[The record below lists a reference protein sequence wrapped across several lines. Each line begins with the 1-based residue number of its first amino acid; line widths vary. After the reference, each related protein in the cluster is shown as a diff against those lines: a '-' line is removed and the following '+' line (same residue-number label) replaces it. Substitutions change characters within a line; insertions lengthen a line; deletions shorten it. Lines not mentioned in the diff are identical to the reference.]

1 VFEYLK
7 EWKLMHNR
15 KITQVFTAF
24 LVSGAVSL
32 TPSFA
37 QAPPNG
43 QTQGERTVPI
53 YRLTVV
59 QRALQAVNFQRH
71 SGPTR
76 IDFKGT
82 VLLPK
87 AEGDA
92 KVEVK
97 NGYTEI
103 DASFRHLTPPT
114 QFGTEFLTYVLW
126 AITPEG
132 RGINLGEVVA
142 DSSNKA
148 SMRVTCPYS
157 TFGLLVTAEPYFSV
171 PYPSDV
177 VVLESAVRP
186 DTVGTVQEVQ
196 AKYELLPRGQY
207 TLNIKP
213 QQLPSASMKAERGV
227 SMTEYEAVL
236 ELYQARNAV
245 QIAKADGAAEAAP
258 DTFNRAQSF
267 LSQAESLYTAR
278 KDLNGVINTARQAV
292 QAASDA
298 RAIAIRKKTAAIPA
312 EPQH

>member
-1 VFEYLK
+1 MRSRPSTE
-7 EWKLMHNR
+7 
-15 KITQVFTAF
+15 F
-24 LVSGAVSL
+24 LRTFIVLSVVSFAPL
-32 TPSFA
+32 LA

-43 QTQGERTVPI
+43 QDQGNRTVPI

-59 QRALQAVNFQRH
+59 QRALEAVNFQSH

-87 AEGDA
+87 AEGEA
-92 KVEVK
+92 RVEVK

-103 DASFRHLTPPT
+103 NANFRRLDPPT
-114 QFGTEFLTYVLW
+114 KFGTEFLTYVLW

-186 DTVGTVQEVQ
+186 DTVGRVQEVE

-213 QQLPSASMKAERGV
+213 QELPSANMKTQQGV

-245 QIAKADGAAEAAP
+245 QIAKADGAADAAA
-258 DTFNRAQSF
+258 DTFNKAQNY
-267 LSQAESLYTAR
+267 LSQAESLYAAK

-298 RAIAIRKKTAAIPA
+298 RAIAMRKKTAG
-312 EPQH
+312 ERH

>member
-1 VFEYLK
+1 
-7 EWKLMHNR
+7 MRSR
-15 KITQVFTAF
+15 KSTQLFTAF
-24 LVSGAVSL
+24 IASGLVSL
-32 TPSFA
+32 PQLFA

-43 QTQGERTVPI
+43 QDQGNRTVPI

-59 QRALQAVNFQRH
+59 QRALEAVNFQSH

-76 IDFKGT
+76 VDFKGT

-87 AEGDA
+87 ADGEA
-92 KVEVK
+92 RVEVK

-103 DASFRHLTPPT
+103 NANFRHLDPPT
-114 QFGTEFLTYVLW
+114 KFGTEFLTYVLW

-186 DTVGTVQEVQ
+186 DTVGRVQQVQ

-213 QQLPSASMKAERGV
+213 QELPSAGMKADQGV

-245 QIAKADGAAEAAP
+245 QIAKADGAAQATP
-258 DTFNRAQSF
+258 DTFNRAQAY
-267 LSQAESLYTAR
+267 LNQAESLYAAK

-298 RAIAIRKKTAAIPA
+298 RAIAMRQKSAG
-312 EPQH
+312 EQH

>member
-1 VFEYLK
+1 MRSRQPLN
-7 EWKLMHNR
+7 L
-15 KITQVFTAF
+15 FTAF
-24 LVSGAVSL
+24 GLWGVLGVAPL
-32 TPSFA
+32 LA
-37 QAPPNG
+37 QAPPNP
-43 QTQGERTVPI
+43 QNQPDRTVPI

-59 QRALQAVNFQRH
+59 QRALQAVNFQSH

-87 AEGDA
+87 AEGEA

-103 DASFRHLTPPT
+103 DANFKHLDPPT
-114 QFGTEFLTYVLW
+114 KFGAEYLTYVLW
-126 AITPEG
+126 AITPDG
-132 RGINLGEVVA
+132 HAINLGEVIG

-148 SMRVTCPYS
+148 SMRVTSPYS

-186 DTVGTVQEVQ
+186 DTVGRVEEVE

-207 TLNIKP
+207 TMNIKP
-213 QQLPSASMKAERGV
+213 QELPSASMKTAPGV
-227 SMTEYEAVL
+227 SMNEYEAVL

-258 DTFNRAQSF
+258 ETFSKAQEA
-267 LSQAESLYTAR
+267 LNQAESLYAAR
-278 KDLNGVINTARQAV
+278 KDFTGVINAARQAV

-298 RAIAIRKKTAAIPA
+298 RVIAMRKKAGT
-312 EPQH
+312 EQH

>member
-1 VFEYLK
+1 MRSRQS
-7 EWKLMHNR
+7 MH
-15 KITQVFTAF
+15 FLSAF
-24 LVSGAVSL
+24 ILSGVVSL
-32 TPSFA
+32 ASLLA
-37 QAPPNG
+37 QTPPNT
-43 QTQGERTVPI
+43 QTQKDRTVPI

-59 QRALQAVNFQRH
+59 QRALQAVNFQSH

-87 AEGDA
+87 ADGEA

-97 NGYTEI
+97 NGYTEVN
-103 DASFRHLTPPT
+103 ANFRHLDPPT
-114 QFGTEFLTYVLW
+114 QFGTEYLTYVLW

-142 DSSNKA
+142 DGSNKA

-186 DTVGTVQEVQ
+186 DTVGTVQAVQ

-213 QQLPSASMKAERGV
+213 QELPSATMKTERGV

-258 DTFNRAQSF
+258 EAFNKAQDS
-267 LSQAESLYTAR
+267 LNQAESLYTAK
-278 KDLNGVINTARQAV
+278 KDLNTVINTARQAV
-292 QAASDA
+292 QSASDA
-298 RAIAIRKKTAAIPA
+298 RAIAIRKKTAT
-312 EPQH
+312 EHH